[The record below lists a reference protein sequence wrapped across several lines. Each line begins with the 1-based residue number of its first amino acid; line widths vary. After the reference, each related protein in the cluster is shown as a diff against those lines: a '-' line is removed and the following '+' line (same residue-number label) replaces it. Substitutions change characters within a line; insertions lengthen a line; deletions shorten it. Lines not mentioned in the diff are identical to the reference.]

1 MKGLGVNSALC
12 CGNKEGGKEMDTRM
26 QKLSL
31 SMVVM
36 FTIGLL
42 VAGYAQAAEK
52 PVVLRYAGNF
62 PVNHFHTK
70 MMQEWAALV
79 EQRTNNRVK
88 IEVYPAA
95 QLYSDKD
102 LDRALVSGAV
112 DLGQAQANVL
122 AGISP
127 AMHILDF
134 AMVWD
139 DWDHFDRVY
148 HNGGFKITDDEA
160 REHNM
165 TEVFIMP
172 YGNTLGPILYKKKVV
187 THQDL
192 KGLKIRAMGG
202 NIALALKALGA
213 TPVFLSSG
221 EVYTALQRGTIDGAV
236 SGLTSMYERAWGE
249 VTKYLWELYFCPT
262 TCGHTVANLNTWNKL
277 APDIQKIMR
286 DTGREMEMK
295 YRKGAMVKE
304 NEDARAGLI
313 KQGVEII
320 IPPPKEVAAC
330 FELVKPIHDEWA
342 AKSKYCRALFDLA
355 AKERK
360 KK

>member
-1 MKGLGVNSALC
+1 MY
-12 CGNKEGGKEMDTRM
+12 TRQ
-26 QKLSL
+26 QKFSVV
-31 SMVVM
+31 MVVM
-36 FTIGLL
+36 LTVGLL
-42 VAGYAQAAEK
+42 MTSYTYAAEK
-52 PVVLRYAGNF
+52 PIVLRYAGNF

-70 MMQEWAALV
+70 MMKEWAALV
-79 EQRTNNRVK
+79 EQRSNNRVK

-134 AMVWD
+134 AMVFD
-139 DWDHFDRVY
+139 DWDHFDRIY
-148 HNGGFKITDDEA
+148 HTGGGFKITDDEA

-172 YGNTLGPILYKKKVV
+172 YGNTLGPITYKKKVV

-202 NIALALKALGA
+202 NIAFALKALGA

-236 SGLTSMYERAWGE
+236 SGLTSMYDRAWGE

-262 TCGHTVANLNTWNKL
+262 TCGHTVANLASWNKL
-277 APDIQKIMR
+277 PLDIQKIML
-286 DTGREMEMK
+286 DTGREIEMR
-295 YRKGAMVKE
+295 YRKDVMVKE

-320 IPPPKEVAAC
+320 IPSPKEVAAC
-330 FELVKPIHDEWA
+330 VELVKPIHDEWA